1 MNLQEKSKD
10 QLINELHDLQQKYN
24 SVMALYEQK
33 TEESR
38 QTENSLYE
46 SQANI
51 KAIIENSLE
60 SIWSID
66 TNYNIQYINRVFAE
80 NFQQTFGVMLEK
92 GVNIL
97 ESLPAHLRATWK
109 ERYDRAFNNEHFVFT
124 DKIELD
130 NSSVYIEVAM
140 NPIVI
145 NGKVAGASFFGKDIT
160 ERMRAAEE
168 LRESETRFKAL
179 HNASFGG
186 IAIHDKGIILD
197 CNQGLSALTG
207 YNGEELTGM
216 DGMQLIAE
224 ESRELVRKNILD
236 GSEKPYEA
244 IGLRKNGQKFP
255 VRIEARN
262 IPYKGKIIRCTEFR
276 DITDQKLAEEAFW
289 ESQVNFRALFEK
301 GPIGVAYHRMVY
313 DDSGKPVDYYFLDAN
328 QSYQK
333 ITGVNPIGKLVTEA
347 FPGIENDPF
356 DWIGT
361 YGEVAKNGKEIR
373 IQQLPFLILQSINWR
388 KTPCEVRRNG

>member
-1 MNLQEKSKD
+1 MDFHEKSKE
-10 QLINELHDLQQKYN
+10 QLIDELHVLQQKYD
-24 SVMALYEQK
+24 SVVALYEQK
-33 TEESR
+33 IMEGR

-66 TNYNIQYINRVFAE
+66 TNYNIQYINKIFVE
-80 NFQQTFGVMLEK
+80 NFQQTFGVLLEK

-97 ESLPAHLRATWK
+97 ESLPANLRAIWK
-109 ERYDRAFNNEHFVFT
+109 ERYDRAFHNEHFVFT

-140 NPIVI
+140 NPVII

-168 LRESETRFKAL
+168 LMESETRFKAL

-197 CNQGLSALTG
+197 CNQGLSAITG
-207 YNGEELTGM
+207 YTEEELTGM
-216 DGMQLIAE
+216 DGLQFIAE
-224 ESRELVRKNILD
+224 ESRELVRKNISD
-236 GSEKPYEA
+236 GCEKPYEA
-244 IGLRKNGQKFP
+244 FGLRKNGQKFP
-255 VRIEARN
+255 VRIEAKN
-262 IPYKGKIIRCTEFR
+262 IPYKGKIVRCTEFR

-289 ESQVNFRALFEK
+289 ESQVNFKALFEK

-328 QSYQK
+328 RSYQK

-373 IQQLPFLILQSINWR
+373 IQQYLQLTD
-388 KTPCEVRRNG
+388 K